1 LSLDDG
7 LKNNNM
13 DINILKSTEEESI
26 LIDDKIIS
34 FNIKK
39 VPHTQSENL
48 IPLNFNVKN
57 KEGVM
62 IAGINAFLYGWKILY
77 IDVLFVD
84 EEYRYQ
90 KIGSVLLKKIE
101 QYAKAEGA
109 KLVHLDTF
117 DFQAKDFYL
126 KQGYE
131 IFGVLD
137 DCPENHKRY
146 YLKKKLL

>member
-1 LSLDDG
+1 MSLDDG